1 MHVEPTPEGAPKPGV
16 RRKEVATAPRH
27 SGRTSYARTELDRFV
42 AARGLRIRDLTAQRG
57 NLWVL
62 TNQSDQSVN
71 RQLSDWGFRYKQN
84 KGWWREK

>member
-1 MHVEPTPEGAPKPGV
+1 
-16 RRKEVATAPRH
+16 
-27 SGRTSYARTELDRFV
+27 
-42 AARGLRIRDLTAQRG
+42 
-57 NLWVL
+57 L